1 MRMPEELERQYVVN
15 SLVAAGVLVQTGE
28 GEIPTLLLP
37 ESPAKIPVSETL
49 DLKTPSTPPVIE
61 LPKVNPENDLYRTA
75 GASCDQT
82 CPCRSESKSTSQQ
95 HPEYELAEVFR
106 LYGHEFRKSHTL
118 TPEQGKAMYAV
129 EHCRTDVYGYH
140 ADVCDECGHI
150 ERAYNSC
157 RNRHCPKC
165 QGIAKRKWV
174 GNRLNELLPVSYH
187 HATFTLP
194 DQISHL
200 SLYNQKLIYDL
211 LFEAS
216 SKTLLTFGED
226 PTWLGAKIGFYG
238 ILHTWSQTLWP
249 HVHIHYIVPVGGL
262 TEVGEWIEPKHK
274 GKFLFPVK
282 ALSKVF
288 RGKFIEELKK
298 AYYTGELVIPYDKQE
313 LKKPYKF
320 EQWLD
325 RLVSRNWVVNS
336 KPPFSGPEEV
346 VRYIGRY
353 SHRVA
358 ISNSRLLSIEDGQI
372 RFSYKDNK
380 EKDKAKIWKEMTL
393 PADQFIERFLCHVL
407 PKRYHRIRHF
417 GFLSNGRKNEYIE
430 KIRELLPSDK
440 KDTKNAL
447 TEDIQGITCPVCEK
461 GKLKPFLVVNPYGKI
476 IKFDTSAFFREKE
489 VIDTS

>member
-1 MRMPEELERQYVVN
+1 MPEELERQYVVN
-15 SLVAAGVLVQTGE
+15 SLVAAGVLVTTGE
-28 GEIPTLLLP
+28 AEIPDLQLP
-37 ESPAKIPVSETL
+37 ESPAKIPISETF
-49 DLKTPSTPPVIE
+49 DLKTPSTPPVIN
-61 LPKVNPENDLYRTA
+61 LPKVNPENDLSTTA
-75 GASCDQT
+75 EASCDQT
-82 CPCRSESKSTSQQ
+82 CPCRSESKSESQQ
-95 HPEYELAEVFR
+95 PPKYELSDIFM
-106 LYGHEFRKSHTL
+106 LYGEGYHKNHTL
-118 TPEQGKAMYAV
+118 TPE
-129 EHCRTDVYGYH
+129 HGYH
-140 ADVCDECGHI
+140 ADICNECGHI

-174 GNRLNELLPVSYH
+174 ENRLNELLPVSYH
-187 HATFTLP
+187 HATFILP

-211 LFEAS
+211 LFKAS
-216 SKTLLTFGED
+216 SKTLLIFGED

-262 TEVGEWIEPKHK
+262 TETGEWIEPKYK

-288 RGKFIEELKK
+288 RGKFIEGLKN
-298 AYYTGELVIPYDKQE
+298 AYDNGELVIPYDKQE
-313 LKKPYKF
+313 LKKPDKF

-353 SHRVA
+353 THRVA
-358 ISNSRLLSIEDGQI
+358 ISNSRILSIENGQI

-380 EKDKAKIWKEMTL
+380 EKDKSKMWKEMILTAEQL
-393 PADQFIERFLCHVL
+393 IERFLSHVL
-407 PKRYHRIRHF
+407 PKRYHRIRHY

-430 KIRELLPSDK
+430 KIRDLLPTHNN
-440 KDTKNAL
+440 DTNKSEEAL
-447 TEDIQGITCPVCEK
+447 IEDIQGITCPKCEK
-461 GKLKPFLVVNPYGKI
+461 GKLRPFLVVNPYGKI
-476 IKFDTSAFFREKE
+476 IKFDGLVKSQKAP
-489 VIDTS
+489 I

>member
-1 MRMPEELERQYVVN
+1 MMM
-15 SLVAAGVLVQTGE
+15 LVTENAASFVLP
-28 GEIPTLLLP
+28 IPA
-37 ESPAKIPVSETL
+37 SPVSIPI
-49 DLKTPSTPPVIE
+49 DLSDIISPFSIQQVACHKEQS
-61 LPKVNPENDLYRTA
+61 
-75 GASCDQT
+75 
-82 CPCRSESKSTSQQ
+82 SQDR
-95 HPEYELAEVFR
+95 PEYELADIFR
-106 LYGHEFRKSHTL
+106 LYGEEYRKNHTL
-118 TPEQGKAMYAV
+118 TPEQGKSMYAI
-129 EHCRTDVYGYH
+129 EHCRTSVYGYH

-226 PTWLGAKIGFYG
+226 PTWLGAKTGFYG

-262 TEVGEWIEPKHK
+262 TETREWIEPKYK
-274 GKFLFPVK
+274 SKFLFPVK

-288 RGKFIEELKK
+288 RGKFIEGLKK
-298 AYYTGELVIPYDKQE
+298 TYYAGKLVSPYDKQE
-313 LKKPYKF
+313 LNKPHKF
-320 EQWLD
+320 ERWLD
-325 RLVSRNWVVNS
+325 HLVSRNWVVNS

-353 SHRVA
+353 THRIA
-358 ISNSRLLSIEDGQI
+358 ISNSRILSIENGQI

-380 EKDKAKIWKEMTL
+380 EKDKGKMWKEMIL
-393 PADQFIERFLCHVL
+393 PADQFIERFLSHVL
-407 PKRYHRIRHF
+407 PKRYHRIRHY
-417 GFLSNGRKNEYIE
+417 GFLSNGNKNESVE
-430 KIRELLPSDK
+430 KIRELLSSEE
-440 KDTKNAL
+440 KDTNKSEEAL

-461 GKLKPFLVVNPYGKI
+461 GKLRPFLVVNPYGKI
-476 IKFDTSAFFREKE
+476 IKFDISAFFREKE

>member
-1 MRMPEELERQYVVN
+1 MMMQMTEN
-15 SLVAAGVLVQTGE
+15 AASFVL
-28 GEIPTLLLP
+28 PLP
-37 ESPAKIPVSETL
+37 ASPASIPI
-49 DLKTPSTPPVIE
+49 DLSDIISPFSTQQAACYKE
-61 LPKVNPENDLYRTA
+61 QSSQDRPK
-75 GASCDQT
+75 
-82 CPCRSESKSTSQQ
+82 
-95 HPEYELAEVFR
+95 YELADIFM
-106 LYGHEFRKSHTL
+106 LYGEEYRKTHTL
-118 TPEQGKAMYAV
+118 TPEQGKAMYAI

-140 ADVCDECGHI
+140 ADICDECGHI

-200 SLYNQKLIYDL
+200 SLYNQELIYDL

-262 TEVGEWIEPKHK
+262 TETGEWIEPKYK
-274 GKFLFPVK
+274 GKFLFPVP

-288 RGKFIEELKK
+288 RGKFIEGLKK
-298 AYYTGELVIPYDKQE
+298 AYDNGKLVIPYDKQE
-313 LKKPYKF
+313 LKKPDKF

-353 SHRVA
+353 THRVA
-358 ISNSRLLSIEDGQI
+358 ISNSRILSIEND
-372 RFSYKDNK
+372 RVLFSYKDNK
-380 EKDKAKIWKEMTL
+380 EKDKSKMWKEMTL
-393 PADQFIERFLCHVL
+393 PADQFIERFLWHIL
-407 PKRYHRIRHF
+407 PKRYHRIRHY
-417 GFLSNGRKNEYIE
+417 GFLSNGKKNENIE
-430 KIRELLPSDK
+430 KIRELLPSDT
-440 KDTKNAL
+440 KDAL

-461 GKLKPFLVVNPYGKI
+461 GKLRPFLVVNPYGKI
-476 IKFDTSAFFREKE
+476 IKFDISTFLHEKE
-489 VIDTS
+489 LIDTS